1 MACLICLSGL
11 VTGSHF
17 KIVNPSIHI
26 HYISFQILYYTDFQ
40 IRSVSGRKR
49 GKEWSKVIVD
59 GDSISCCH
67 CHELLSKKIER
78 IRNHLSK
85 CHQYKKSQES
95 KNNHQNSLEVEVEVA
110 EEFMPSPSSSYRVA
124 DEPVRRASESTSR
137 KFCRGLAYTI

>member
-1 MACLICLSGL
+1 M
-11 VTGSHF
+11 
-17 KIVNPSIHI
+17 
-26 HYISFQILYYTDFQ
+26 
-40 IRSVSGRKR
+40 SVSGRKR
-49 GKEWSKVIVD
+49 GKEWSEVIVD

-95 KNNHQNSLEVEVEVA
+95 KNNHQNSLEVEVD

-124 DEPVRRASESTSR
+124 DEPVSQLQENSAEAWLTQYDASLMEPLMRFQIKDEESFPTHLFQEPTS
-137 KFCRGLAYTI
+137 